1 MDDKSLTEATLA
13 LTSPVQEIVEVGK
26 QAISLVVTTGGVATA
41 SEATLLVVVR
51 KYCVE
56 GAGVVLFSVLATF
69 LLW

>member
-13 LTSPVQEIVEVGK
+13 LTSPVQEMVEVGK

-41 SEATLLVVVR
+41 SEATLLVVR

-56 GAGVVLFSVLATF
+56 GAGVLFSVLATF